1 MHVQALERGAG
12 LAHVEEGG
20 GEQALGDRG
29 GVGARQHDGR
39 VVAAQLQRQA
49 LEVARR
55 APHDVLPRARGAGEH
70 QLGDARVLGHGLADL
85 GLAHHAVDQAGGQHG
100 GHDLHQAQRGQRRE
114 RRGLDDHRIARAQRR
129 HDVPHGDHQRPV
141 PRRDR
146 PYHAQRLAVQFDAL
160 ALALL
165 NHLDRDLQR
174 GGGAR
179 PGHGAAHF
187 HLRQRQGLALLAHD
201 KVGQLGRVLFD
212 GPGHALQRG
221 AALGVA
227 AVLPG
232 GEGLGGGIDR
242 LVELGHGGG
251 GAVGEGLAGGRVD
264 DRNRAGSARD
274 VLAAN
279 GEGEVGHGCLLWWWA
294 GKETRGKARMR
305 RSRAPSARGLR
316 SIPRAGEAI
325 RWWRPPRPAH
335 AARGCLRRSGAAW
348 ACCRPAAPS
357 AR

>member
-70 QLGDARVLGHGLADL
+70 QLGDARVLGHGLAHL

-146 PYHAQRLAVQFDAL
+146 PHHAQRLAVQLDAL
-160 ALALL
+160 AFALL

-187 HLRQRQGLALLAHD
+187 HLRQRQGLALLAHH
-201 KVGQLGRVLFD
+201 KVGQLGRVLLD
-212 GPGHALQRG
+212 GHGHALQRG

-227 AVLPG
+227 AVPPG

-251 GAVGEGLAGGRVD
+251 GAFSEGLAGGRVD
-264 DRNRAGSARD
+264 DRNGAGSARD

-279 GEGEVGHGCLLWWWA
+279 GEGEVGHGCLLWWWLARKCEGRRGRAAPGPVCA
-294 GKETRGKARMR
+294 GLAEHSPRGGK
-305 RSRAPSARGLR
+305 
-316 SIPRAGEAI
+316 I
-325 RWWRPPRPAH
+325 RWWRPPRRGRAT
-335 AARGCLRRSGAAW
+335 RGCLRRNGAAW

-357 AR
+357 TR